1 VKRLSHISIG
11 LIVLVVSAFGCAQ
24 MGARS
29 DAGWITLFDGR
40 NLDNFNTVGD
50 ANWRLEDGLVV
61 ADKKGKENGYLVTKN
76 AYKDYE
82 LRVEFWV
89 SNDANSGIYM
99 RCKNPRVI
107 TDKTCYEAN
116 IFDTRP
122 DPSYG
127 TGAITNF
134 AKISSPPKTG
144 GKWNTYDITA
154 RGSRIVVV
162 LNGMQT
168 VELQHSEFASGPIA
182 LQYGQGVVKFRKVQI
197 RPL

>member
-1 VKRLSHISIG
+1 MKRFSRITIA
-11 LIVLVVSAFGCAQ
+11 LIVTAVAAFGCAQ
-24 MGARS
+24 MGTQS
-29 DAGWITLFDGR
+29 DAGWVTLFDGR

-61 ADKKGKENGYLVTKN
+61 ADRKGKDNGYLVTKN

-99 RCKNPRVI
+99 RCQNPRAI
-107 TDKTCYEAN
+107 TDRTCYEAN

-134 AKISSPPKTG
+134 AKISSMPKAG

-154 RGSRIVVV
+154 KGPHIVVV
-162 LNGMQT
+162 LNGAKT
-168 VELQHSEFASGPIA
+168 VELQHGDFASGPIA